1 MIEVDRLP
9 TRDGKVNGVVKQKA
23 PGGMAGNVAAAL
35 ARLGS
40 RVRVLGRVGDDADG
54 AFAVESLEQV
64 GVDTS
69 FVSRLDGRRDIQL
82 HQPADAGRGKV
93 ARQADDIRL
102 SAGRRR
108 CNGGGPGGRSPR
120 ASHLNRR
127 PCPLSTRGGRC
138 TNLPSDRLA
147 RHRAR
152 RLPGRRGRS
161 ARCDQRLRS
170 HLLQCG
176 VARLR
181 GCGARAAACGARR
194 RSSSPRSARTGA
206 QVETAE
212 GRIASPGF
220 TPKIV
225 DTTGA
230 GDCFAAACLHAR
242 LAARL
247 DWRDALRFANCAAA
261 ISTTGTGRTIG
272 LADRRSG
279 RRASPGGRRPGAER
293 GCDERRPQSPRLH
306 EIRIAVRRTGTL
318 STRSLTA
325 SRGAAKRPSKNALL
339 LTRLPSAATTCRSL
353 LLSRK
358 LRGYSACSESVGYR
372 RDPETAVQEQGLE
385 SLSFSADLLER
396 ASPWKR
402 QQRPEAIP
410 F

>member
-1 MIEVDRLP
+1 MSAALQSPEELPLFLCIGDLDVDVLIEVDRLP

-54 AFAVESLEQV
+54 AFAVKSLEQV

-93 ARQADDIRL
+93 ARQADDIGL

-108 CNGGGPGGRSPR
+108 RN
-120 ASHLNRR
+120 
-127 PCPLSTRGGRC
+127 
-138 TNLPSDRLA
+138 
-147 RHRAR
+147 
-152 RLPGRRGRS
+152 
-161 ARCDQRLRS
+161 
-170 HLLQCG
+170 
-176 VARLR
+176 
-181 GCGARAAACGARR
+181 ARR
-194 RSSSPRSARTGA
+194 RLRVLATCISPRSATPPSADAWWTLHELRRATASLDIERADCPEDAAALLDAIKGFDLIFCNAELRAFVDAALERPLAGLVAAVVTTLGADGA

-242 LAARL
+242 LAAKL

-261 ISTTGTGRTIG
+261 ISTTGLGAQSALPT
-272 LADRRSG
+272 ADQVAAHLRRSQPEAEQS
-279 RRASPGGRRPGAER
+279 RRLRNCEF
-293 GCDERRPQSPRLH
+293 
-306 EIRIAVRRTGTL
+306 VL
-318 STRSLTA
+318 SDSNGL
-325 SRGAAKRPSKNALL
+325 
-339 LTRLPSAATTCRSL
+339 
-353 LLSRK
+353 
-358 LRGYSACSESVGYR
+358 R
-372 RDPETAVQEQGLE
+372 RD
-385 SLSFSADLLER
+385 
-396 ASPWKR
+396 
-402 QQRPEAIP
+402 
-410 F
+410 